1 MSEASGA
8 KAVLPVDVISDVM
21 CPWCLIGKRRLEAA
35 AATVADEIA
44 LEVNWRPFQLDATLP
59 DEGLDRKTY
68 LENKFGGPER
78 AKEIYSHIEQTGM
91 QEGIEFAFAS
101 IAVSPN
107 TLNAHRLVRFAGEA
121 SLEAQNAVVEALF
134 NGFFLEG
141 AHIGDLDVLA
151 EIATKSGMDRVAT
164 LGRLASDEARAET
177 EAEVARAS
185 QMGVTGVPC
194 FIFDRKIAVMGAHPA
209 DHLVEAMREALR
221 QRTLS

>member
-1 MSEASGA
+1 MSEPNGA

-35 AATVADEIA
+35 AAMVTDEIE
-44 LEVNWRPFQLDATLP
+44 LEISWRPFQLDSTLP
-59 DEGLDRKTY
+59 DEGLDRNTY

-78 AKEIYSHIEQTGM
+78 AKEIYSHIEQTGL
-91 QEGIEFAFAS
+91 QEGIEFAFAD

-121 SLEAQNAVVEALF
+121 SVEAQNAVVEALF
-134 NGFFLEG
+134 NGFFLQG
-141 AHIGDLDVLA
+141 VHIGDLDVLA
-151 EIATKSGMDRVAT
+151 DIAAKSGMDREAT
-164 LGRLASDEARAET
+164 LGRLVSDEARTET